1 MTCCE
6 NQKEVKL
13 DGVFVCENCSSLL
26 DDLVFEDTLFLSDTK
41 NNIRFNK
48 FFKLICGVKGL
59 PWYVRNSML
68 DLFPKIERYFF
79 DSERINFINLNQLSR
94 EMCRVLDYPD
104 FIDLFPPLKTKARVK
119 QVGKFVDNAV
129 AFIPCSGVP
138 LMKMSHID
146 LISPT
151 LDYEIDMSKVSLN
164 NHVYT
169 DRPININA

>member
-6 NQKEVKL
+6 NQKEVKR

-79 DSERINFINLNQLSR
+79 DSERINFINLNQLAR
-94 EMCRVLDYPD
+94 EMCRVLDYTD
-104 FIDLFPPLKTKARVK
+104 FVDLFPPLKTKTRVK

-129 AFIPCSGVP
+129 ASITCSGAP
-138 LMKMSHID
+138 LMKMIDMD

-151 LDYEIDMSKVSLN
+151 LDYEIDTRKVPNSL
-164 NHVYT
+164 HIFTDKLVYAT
-169 DRPININA
+169 